1 MSGLPLAFS
10 PERNRLLF
18 NNSEG
23 KAFMELDESFMDKK
37 G

>member
-18 NNSEG
+18 NNLEG